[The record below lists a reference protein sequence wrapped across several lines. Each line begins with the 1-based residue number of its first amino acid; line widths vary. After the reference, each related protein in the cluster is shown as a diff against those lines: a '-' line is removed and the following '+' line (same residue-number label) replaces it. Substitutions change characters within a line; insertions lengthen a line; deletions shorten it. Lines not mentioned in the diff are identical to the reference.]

1 MDEVIKSLKN
11 EIQEKNQAYKTLDEK
26 FKALKKAEFL
36 RQKRKNERLSGMER

>member
-1 MDEVIKSLKN
+1 MKFKTKIRHIKPLTK
-11 EIQEKNQAYKTLDEK
+11 K